1 MVEAHREGIINMK
14 RFIGIGL
21 VCVLLAIVITNFMTS
36 KSQPEKTQQVAI
48 SKDNQRVMQATNF
61 ELPTLDGETMDL
73 HSQHGK
79 VVVLNFWATWC
90 QPCQQEAPHLQAFY
104 ERNKDDVEIIAV
116 NLSYKDNGQKAVQSF
131 VDEYGLTFPVL
142 LDEKGEVSTMYGAF
156 TIPTTIILNDQGEII
171 HEIAGPLDETTLKQL
186 TSNTS

>member
-21 VCVLLAIVITNFMTS
+21 VCVLLAIFIVNFMTT
-36 KSQPEKTQQVAI
+36 KSQPMKTQQVALTE
-48 SKDNQRVMQATNF
+48 DNQRVMQATNF
-61 ELPTLDGETMDL
+61 ELPTIDGEIMEL

-104 ERNKDDVEIIAV
+104 EENHEDIEILAV
-116 NLSYKDNGQKAVQSF
+116 NLSHKDNGQKAVQSF

-171 HEIAGPLDETTLKQL
+171 HEIAGPLDETSLKQL
-186 TSNTS
+186 TSNAS